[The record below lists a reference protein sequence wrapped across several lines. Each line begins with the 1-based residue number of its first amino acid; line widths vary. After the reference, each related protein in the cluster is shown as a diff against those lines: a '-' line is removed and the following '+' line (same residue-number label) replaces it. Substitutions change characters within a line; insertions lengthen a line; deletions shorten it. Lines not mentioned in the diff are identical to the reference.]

1 MQPKGR
7 RQPEQPRKQPYKCDT
22 FIQGNQGNQKQKI
35 FLHKFVKKRRQYL
48 FTKFKKKELFA
59 EIFLTLAY
67 TRHLDFD
74 DTCHI
79 VTWLKVMLD
88 DSMLIENVW

>member
-7 RQPEQPRKQPYKCDT
+7 RQPEQPRKQPYNT

-88 DSMLIENVW
+88 DSMLIENV

>member
-1 MQPKGR
+1 MTHSFKATR
-7 RQPEQPRKQPYKCDT
+7 ATK
-22 FIQGNQGNQKQKI
+22 N
-35 FLHKFVKKRRQYL
+35 KKYSYTNL
-48 FTKFKKKELFA
+48 SKKEDNICLPNLKKKELFA

-88 DSMLIENVW
+88 DSMLIENV